1 MSVYAGD
8 VHRKRCQVA
17 VIDASGKV
25 LINRNVPDGAE
36 PILTAIGGLPP
47 GTPAA
52 SGAAYGTS
60 WLAGPLEDYGLP
72 RTWCIHRGARRSP
85 RPG

>member
-25 LINRNVPDGAE
+25 LTNAPCPTGQNR
-36 PILTAIGGLPP
+36 
-47 GTPAA
+47 
-52 SGAAYGTS
+52 S
-60 WLAGPLEDYGLP
+60 
-72 RTWCIHRGARRSP
+72 RR
-85 RPG
+85 